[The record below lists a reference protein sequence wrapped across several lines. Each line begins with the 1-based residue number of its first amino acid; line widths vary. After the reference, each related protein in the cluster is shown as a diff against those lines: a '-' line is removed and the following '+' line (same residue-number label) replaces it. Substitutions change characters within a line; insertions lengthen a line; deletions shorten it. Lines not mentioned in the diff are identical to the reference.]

1 MEKIILFIGDMNGN
15 AQALARRFVEQGY
28 KCEILPFYEDYAN
41 SEHFAYYKSEAK
53 IFHYKDIKI
62 YNGHPTLAYHYIYG
76 PLIKFILDFVYA
88 RKKKPILVKKNV
100 LKKILLRENLIIIG
114 TGISPVLLENFNRPL
129 DIYYPSSQGVEFI
142 GSPEGHENNKGSI
155 LRLGLGKFLKSKMMS
170 ALEKVSLVVNSDEGL
185 THEIMSK
192 LKLKRYHLDIIP
204 LVEPHN
210 NKFEI
215 TSNIYNSIELVM
227 FSRLHWVRPEGYDPL
242 NWEKENKNNDL
253 FISTFAN
260 FINHNP
266 AQKDTKLTIIE
277 YGKDILETRNLVQKL
292 GIHANVHFH
301 PIVQKEEILPF
312 LNHYDI
318 LVGEFYKHNVSIGGT
333 GLEALQLQKPFINSG
348 RPNSQ
353 KESRLKTHPPVYFC
367 NSETEIMNF
376 LKMFII
382 NKKDPLKEDR
392 KDFANKLKTNEH
404 IKYWLESILNEPTK

>member
-1 MEKIILFIGDMNGN
+1 MKKIILFIGDMNGN
-15 AQALARRFVEQGY
+15 AQALARRFVEQGH

-41 SEHFAYYKSEAK
+41 SKHFAYCKSEAK

-62 YNGHPTLAYHYIYG
+62 YNGYPTLAYHYIYG
-76 PLIKFILDFVYA
+76 PLIKFILDLVYA
-88 RKKKPILVKKNV
+88 RKKKPIIVKKNV

-114 TGISPVLLENFNRPL
+114 TGISPVLLENLNRPL

-142 GSPEGHENNKGSI
+142 GSPEGLENNKGSI

-185 THEIMSK
+185 THETMSK

-204 LVEPHN
+204 IVEPHN

-253 FISTFAN
+253 FISAFAN
-260 FINHNP
+260 FVKNNTVG
-266 AQKDTKLTIIE
+266 KNTKLTIVE
-277 YGKDILETRNLVQKL
+277 YGKDILETRYLIQKL
-292 GIHANVHFH
+292 GIHGNVHFH
-301 PIVQKEEILPF
+301 PIVQKEEIMPF
-312 LNHYDI
+312 LNRYDI
-318 LVGEFYKHNVSIGGT
+318 LVGEFYKHNASIGGT
-333 GLEALQLQKPFINSG
+333 GLEALQLQKPFINGGWPSI
-348 RPNSQ
+348 Q
-353 KESRLKTHPPVYFC
+353 KESRLKTQPPVYFC
-367 NSETEIMNF
+367 NSEAEIMNF

-382 NKKDPLKEDR
+382 NKNDPLKEDR
-392 KDFANKLKTNEH
+392 KHFTDKLKTNEH
-404 IKYWLESILNEPTK
+404 IRYWLESILDEPT